1 MAGETILIVEDNGIL
16 AADLQ
21 DMLTGLG
28 YGVLEPAAC
37 GEEAVFVASA
47 RRPDLILM
55 DIKLAGEMSG
65 IAAAAQIGAVSDI
78 PIVYLT
84 SYSQESV
91 LQQAKATAP
100 YGYLVKPVSER
111 DLAATLEMAIC
122 KHALDRRLRESEA
135 ALQRMND
142 NLEAL
147 VRERTAELEAANE
160 SLRAE
165 IAERKRAEEERNRI
179 EQQLHHVQKMEALG
193 TLAGG
198 IAHDFNNILATILGQ
213 TELALC
219 NLPKGASSRQNLA
232 MIQKA
237 CSRAKDLA
245 EGILSFSRRRE
256 GKFEPLSLDTLLKDA
271 VRLLKASIPSTVKIR
286 QDVHPAAKEAK
297 VLGNLS
303 QIHQVIMNLGLNARH
318 AMREAGGSLGI
329 RLDCIEAGPELGAL
343 HPAIQPAGRYL
354 RLSVSDTGHG
364 IEPSIIEKIFDPFFT
379 TKKPSEG
386 TGMGLAIAYGIVKSH
401 GGVIS
406 VSSEVGKGTT
416 FSVYLQ
422 KCEVGSPGVRKG
434 NGRLSKGKGCILLVD
449 DETDII
455 QTAEGL
461 LKQLGYEV
469 IADSD
474 SERALET
481 FKRDSQR
488 FHLVITDQTMPR
500 LVGTELA
507 REIKQIRP
515 HLPIVLCTGFGHDFK
530 PEEIEKTEFAGLL
543 AKPFTMK
550 DLSATVRSAL
560 KTGESMNG

>member
-1 MAGETILIVEDNGIL
+1 L
-16 AADLQ
+16 
-21 DMLTGLG
+21 
-28 YGVLEPAAC
+28 
-37 GEEAVFVASA
+37 S
-47 RRPDLILM
+47 
-55 DIKLAGEMSG
+55 
-65 IAAAAQIGAVSDI
+65 
-78 PIVYLT
+78 
-84 SYSQESV
+84 
-91 LQQAKATAP
+91 
-100 YGYLVKPVSER
+100 
-111 DLAATLEMAIC
+111 
-122 KHALDRRLRESEA
+122 
-135 ALQRMND
+135 
-142 NLEAL
+142 
-147 VRERTAELEAANE
+147 
-160 SLRAE
+160 
-165 IAERKRAEEERNRI
+165 
-179 EQQLHHVQKMEALG
+179 
-193 TLAGG
+193 GG

-213 TELALC
+213 AELALC

-271 VRLLKASIPSTVKIR
+271 VRLLKASIPSNVKIR

-297 VLGNLS
+297 IRGNLS

-318 AMREAGGSLGI
+318 AMRETGGSLDI
-329 RLDCIEAGPELGAL
+329 RLDCTEAGAELRAL
-343 HPAIQPAGRYL
+343 HPEIQLAGHYL

-364 IEPSIIEKIFDPFFT
+364 IDSSIMEKIFDPFFT

-386 TGMGLAIAYGIVKSH
+386 SGMGLAIAYGIVKSH
-401 GGVIS
+401 GGVIC

-416 FSVYLQ
+416 FSVYFP

-455 QTAEGL
+455 QTAKGL

-488 FHLVITDQTMPR
+488 FRLVITDQTMPR

-530 PEEIEKTEFAGLL
+530 AEEIEKMEFAGLL

-550 DLSATVRSAL
+550 DLSATVRTAL
-560 KTGESMNG
+560 KSSESMNR